1 MPQTKATD
9 RISETA
15 RVVMARGF
23 ALGWSA
29 KRIAEAVAESTG
41 EQLAPRTVSRRAAEW
56 RAEMDRRK
64 AARERMSDLVAAM
77 KAGDMD
83 ASETIQALAM
93 DELMDHPEALTG
105 SDPIKVQSL
114 SLAAEELRLKKRQL
128 DIRERSV
135 VVTEKKLQIL
145 EGREQRAIAALQD
158 GKDEMTP
165 EERMQKIREIYGLS
179 N

>member
-1 MPQTKATD
+1 
-9 RISETA
+9 
-15 RVVMARGF
+15 
-23 ALGWSA
+23 
-29 KRIAEAVAESTG
+29 
-41 EQLAPRTVSRRAAEW
+41 
-56 RAEMDRRK
+56 
-64 AARERMSDLVAAM
+64 
-77 KAGDMD
+77 
-83 ASETIQALAM
+83 
-93 DELMDHPEALTG
+93 MDHPEALPG

>member
-1 MPQTKATD
+1 MPQRKATD
-9 RISETA
+9 QVSETA

-56 RAEMDRRK
+56 RAEVERRK
-64 AARERMSDLVAAM
+64 ALRERMSDLVAAM

-83 ASETIQALAM
+83 ASEAIQALAM
-93 DELMDHPEALTG
+93 DRLMEHPEALTG

-145 EGREQRAIAALQD
+145 ESREQRAIAALQGHD
-158 GKDEMTP
+158 DEMSP
-165 EERMQKIREIYGLS
+165 EDRIAEIKAIYGL
-179 N
+179 

>member
-1 MPQTKATD
+1 MPQKKATD
-9 RISETA
+9 QVSETA
-15 RVVMARGF
+15 RVVMTRGF
-23 ALGWSA
+23 AQGWSA

-56 RAEMDRRK
+56 RAEVERRK
-64 AARERMSDLVAAM
+64 SLRERMSDLVAAM

-83 ASETIQALAM
+83 ASEAIQALAM
-93 DELMDHPEALTG
+93 DRLMEHPEALTG

-145 EGREQRAIAALQD
+145 ESREQRAIATLAN
-158 GKDEMTP
+158 GEDEMTP
-165 EERMQKIREIYGLS
+165 EERLKEVRAIYGLH
-179 N
+179 